1 VAHGAIIHALTQLCS
16 HYLTVDLQRIATG
29 YAQGTDA
36 QKIRRLEEEAGEPAK
51 RFAKDVKL
59 FGNGEG
65 SAS

>member
-1 VAHGAIIHALTQLCS
+1 MAHGAIIHALVQLCS
-16 HYLTVDLQRIATG
+16 HYLTVDLQRVAIG

-36 QKIRRLEEEAGEPAK
+36 QKITKLEEVAEEPAK
-51 RFAKDVKL
+51 RLAKDVEL

>member
-1 VAHGAIIHALTQLCS
+1 VAHGVIIHALMQLRS
-16 HYLTVDLQRIATG
+16 HYPTVDLQRVATG

-36 QKIRRLEEEAGEPAK
+36 QKITKLEKEVEDPAK
-51 RFAKDVKL
+51 RLAEDVEL